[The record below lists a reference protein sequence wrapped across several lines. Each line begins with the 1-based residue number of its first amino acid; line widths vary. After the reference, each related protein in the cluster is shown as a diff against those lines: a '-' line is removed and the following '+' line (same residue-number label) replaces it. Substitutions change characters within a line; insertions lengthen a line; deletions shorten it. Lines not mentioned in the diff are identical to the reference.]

1 MLLMILGLI
10 WHIFPVTAMILLA
23 PYGRKWE
30 GFYLSLFFGP
40 VGLLIVLGLR
50 KRLKNEEEERR
61 RLLMP

>member
-1 MLLMILGLI
+1 MILGLI